1 MLNCFA
7 YWTNLDK
14 IYALLYAFLWGR
26 SNAFDRLLDARRLIF
41 FNRNFLHVFEG
52 LHKKWGYQRK
62 ALFQG
67 FSKMPPN
74 LLQLK
79 RKAEKIDDKGKSV
92 PSDSMQKM
100 AIRSIFGLL
109 NVSFLIPTYL
119 YLCLLDI
126 LLFDNGVGK
135 KRTAKWLK
143 INSWLTWNSFL

>member
-1 MLNCFA
+1 M
-7 YWTNLDK
+7 NLK
-14 IYALLYAFLWGR
+14 
-26 SNAFDRLLDARRLIF
+26 
-41 FNRNFLHVFEG
+41 G
-52 LHKKWGYQRK
+52 LHKKWGYQQK

-67 FSKMPPN
+67 FLKMPLN

-143 INSWLTWNSFL
+143 INSWLTWNSFLKLTQAGGGLNFKEKSLARKDRISFLNFDSLWFDVFENVL